1 MVVAVKYRVRP
12 VNKKQLR
19 NNCMNFGLS
28 GFQKVN
34 QIWGWLTAC
43 IFLSEQSQVSGI
55 GQATPKPTKAVIYLG
70 EHHV

>member
-1 MVVAVKYRVRP
+1 
-12 VNKKQLR
+12 
-19 NNCMNFGLS
+19 MNFGPS

-43 IFLSEQSQVSGI
+43 IFFFLSEQSQVSGI
-55 GQATPKPTKAVIYLG
+55 DQATPKPPEAVIYLG

>member
-1 MVVAVKYRVRP
+1 
-12 VNKKQLR
+12 
-19 NNCMNFGLS
+19 MNFGPS

-55 GQATPKPTKAVIYLG
+55 SQATPKPPEAVIYLG